1 MDNAA
6 AAAADATAESQII
19 IELRQQLTA
28 KNQLLKQ
35 AADDLDELK
44 AKFRQIFDDEDNRL
58 VVANKSAT
66 TLPAVGPCVASVP
79 LQQDDGYFQTYSHY
93 GIHHDMLSDVVRTTS
108 YRDAI
113 VRNSNLFADKTVM
126 DLGCGTSILSMFAAQ
141 AGAKKV
147 ISVDQSDI
155 IYQAMDIV
163 R

>member
-1 MDNAA
+1 MDN

-66 TLPAVGPCVASVP
+66 TLPAVGPCVANVP